1 MRPLVIT
8 GPTAAGKT
16 AAAVAIAAE
25 YGATV
30 VSMDAMQ
37 VYRGMDI
44 GTAKVD
50 AETRARIPHRCID
63 IRNPDEDFSAA
74 DFVVEANAAIESGGP
89 VILCGG
95 TPFYLRAF
103 LLGLVPAPPVNLEL
117 RQQFEALDNPHQALH
132 EVDPVLATRLHP
144 NDKVRIIRGL
154 EFYAA
159 SGQRLSEMHDA
170 DPQTRRDCE
179 VIWIDAEDI
188 YARIDHRVLD
198 MMAAGYLSE
207 VQRLLDAGYSRAL
220 KPMQSLGYKHLAAHL
235 LDGLELGEAVRLTQR
250 DTRHFAKKQ
259 RTFLRGLS
267 FSPGG
272 DPIRAA
278 RLAFTPVSRS

>member
-16 AAAVAIAAE
+16 AAAVAIAQE
-25 YGATV
+25 YGATI

-50 AETRARIPHRCID
+50 AETRERIPHRCID
-63 IRNPDEDFSAA
+63 IRDPNEDFSAA
-74 DFVVEANAAIESGGP
+74 DFVNEANAAIESGHP

-103 LLGLVPAPPVNLEL
+103 LLGLVPAPIVDLEI
-117 RQQFEALDNPHQALH
+117 RRQFEVLENPHAVLH
-132 EVDPVLATRLHP
+132 TVDPILASRLHP

-154 EFYAA
+154 EFHAA

-170 DPQTRRDCE
+170 DPKTRRDCE
-179 VIWIDAEDI
+179 VVWIDAEDI
-188 YARIDHRVLD
+188 YARIDQRVID
-198 MMAAGYLSE
+198 MIAAGYLSE
-207 VQRLLDAGYSRAL
+207 VRGLLDAGYSPAL
-220 KPMQSLGYKHLAAHL
+220 KPMQSLGYKHLTAHL
-235 LDGLELGEAVRLTQR
+235 LGGLDFAEAVRLTQR

-259 RTFLRGLS
+259 RTFLRGLG
-267 FSPGG
+267 FSPGAN
-272 DPIRAA
+272 PLEAA
-278 RLAFTPVSRS
+278 KCAFR

>member
-16 AAAVAIAAE
+16 AAAVAIASE
-25 YGATV
+25 YGAII

-50 AETRARIPHRCID
+50 VETRERIPHRCID

-74 DFVVEANAAIESGGP
+74 DFVAEANAAIDSEKP

-103 LLGLVPAPPVNLEL
+103 LLGLVPAPAVDLEI
-117 RQQFEALDNPHQALH
+117 RRQFEAIENPHSMLQTI
-132 EVDPVLATRLHP
+132 DPVLATRLHP

-154 EFYAA
+154 EFHAV
-159 SGQRLSEMHDA
+159 SGTRLSEMHDA

-179 VIWIDAEDI
+179 VVWIDADDI
-188 YARIDHRVLD
+188 YARIDQRVLD
-198 MMAAGYLSE
+198 MIAAGYLSE
-207 VQRLLDAGYSRAL
+207 VRGLLAAGYSPAL

-235 LDGLELGEAVRLTQR
+235 LDGLDFAEAVRLTQR

-259 RTFLRGLS
+259 RTFLRGLG
-267 FSPGG
+267 FSP
-272 DPIRAA
+272 RANPFEA
-278 RLAFTPVSRS
+278 AQRAFC